1 MHSFTFAAAPR
12 ESRKGPPHRRQE
24 SVKIGS
30 ILLNWTDADAGAD
43 IRRRVNVWSG
53 MSVVA
58 YTAVT
63 VAIFTLLGFVQKWVE
78 QL

>member
-1 MHSFTFAAAPR
+1 MLVQAPR
-12 ESRKGPPHRRQE
+12 S
-24 SVKIGS
+24 
-30 ILLNWTDADAGAD
+30 GA
-43 IRRRVNVWSG
+43 VNVWSG

-58 YTAVT
+58 YIAVT